1 MGNEKNNIVNF
12 NEAEKKARLR
22 DFKNEKLQ
30 EQVDRNDV
38 PQEEIEKA
46 MELLS
51 RTTGKDIFIG
61 TKKSPQSKVRFAQS
75 LQNNWE
81 YLRKEKYLTSEEK
94 VFLSDI
100 KSHVGLSSNCIV
112 DDINKKNPS
121 PLNQTE
127 IASLLGTSKTKISR
141 VVNTLIKKGIIAKAE
156 SGIENNNVRAYSLF
170 INPNIM
176 ISGDKENVNE
186 TLKAMFKKV
195 MNKKPFKNLPDKLF

>member
-1 MGNEKNNIVNF
+1 MKKNNVVDFDQAEKN
-12 NEAEKKARLR
+12 ARKR
-22 DFKNEKLQ
+22 DFDIDKLKYALDHAGVSQ
-30 EQVDRNDV
+30 DNV
-38 PQEEIEKA
+38 EEA
-46 MELLS
+46 LLLLS
-51 RTTGKDIFIG
+51 QTTGKEHYIG
-61 TKKSPQSKVRFAQS
+61 TKRSSQSKVRFAQS

-127 IASLLGTSKTKISR
+127 IAALLGTSKPKISR
-141 VVNTLIKKGIIAKAE
+141 VVNALIKKGIIAKAE
-156 SGIENNNVRAYSLF
+156 TGIENNNVRAYSLF